1 MNFDVSELSPAGEG
15 DLRRR
20 VAALA
25 KKLQAAGLMDQA
37 RKRPLPPLPQKI
49 GLVTSPN
56 GAAVHD
62 VLRTLRRRYPLAQVQ
77 LAGVQVEGPQAPQA
91 MMMAMKTVVDAGC
104 ELVLLVRGGGS
115 FEDLMPFNDEK
126 LAITISRCPVPV
138 VTGIGHE
145 PDTSIADMVAD
156 LRCSTPT
163 AAAEA
168 VSADV
173 GQLRSSLDGFG
184 DSMQGAL
191 RRLVDVGRLKLERL
205 ESRPVFTDSHALLG
219 GAAQTLDLQQ
229 ERLRKALPR
238 NIERDASGLE
248 NARRRLGSAGAS
260 LVAPSASSFSFAQQS
275 LLARGRVFSECFD
288 AQWRLR
294 ASRLNDLS
302 PLAVLGRGYSLTR
315 TEEGEI
321 VRSVEQAPCGSHV
334 QVQLAEG
341 ALDCEVQGSS
351 ASAHTSDSES
361 FEPMK
366 IGENHE

>member
-1 MNFDVSELSPAGEG
+1 
-15 DLRRR
+15 
-20 VAALA
+20 
-25 KKLQAAGLMDQA
+25 MDQA

-288 AQWRLR
+288 AQWRGRARCAAHRRLRSSAAATRSPAPRRARSCAAWSRLR
-294 ASRLNDLS
+294 AAPTCRSSLPKARSTAKCRAARRPRIRAIRNHLN
-302 PLAVLGRGYSLTR
+302 R
-315 TEEGEI
+315 
-321 VRSVEQAPCGSHV
+321 
-334 QVQLAEG
+334 
-341 ALDCEVQGSS
+341 
-351 ASAHTSDSES
+351 
-361 FEPMK
+361 
-366 IGENHE
+366 